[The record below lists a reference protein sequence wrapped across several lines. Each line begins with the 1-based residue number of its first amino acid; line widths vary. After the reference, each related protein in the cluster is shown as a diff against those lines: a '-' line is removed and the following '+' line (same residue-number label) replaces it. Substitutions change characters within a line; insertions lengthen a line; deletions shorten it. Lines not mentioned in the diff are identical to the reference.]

1 MRGVKMKQSNKTYT
15 ETIERTEF
23 SDEMNQSYVDYAM
36 SVIIGRALPD
46 ARDGLKPVQRRV
58 LYDMADLHTFSNMP
72 TKKSA
77 RIVGDTM
84 GKYHPHGDSSIYDS
98 LVVMAQDF
106 KKRMPLV
113 YGQGN
118 FGSIEGDGAAAQRYT
133 EVRLTKFAEEVI
145 LKELDKT
152 VPYMKNY
159 DGTETEPEVLPAKL
173 PLLLL
178 NGADGIAVG
187 MATSIP
193 SHNIV
198 ELCDLCNSYISH
210 PEMTTKE
217 MLSILKGPDFST
229 GGIIANKKDLESIY
243 ETGTGKLKIRGKWT
257 SGLPLAAC
265 C

>member
-1 MRGVKMKQSNKTYT
+1 MKQSNKTYT

-23 SDEMNQSYVDYAM
+23 SDEMNRSYVDYAM

-133 EVRLTKFAEEVI
+133 EVRLTKLGISFRDGHFHEPDRSGHESLHYQRWSMRVHTTLRSCPLINRNRYLSSPAAVFI
-145 LKELDKT
+145 LVCRVDHIECSSNQFFLFCCI
-152 VPYMKNY
+152 
-159 DGTETEPEVLPAKL
+159 G
-173 PLLLL
+173 
-178 NGADGIAVG
+178 
-187 MATSIP
+187 
-193 SHNIV
+193 
-198 ELCDLCNSYISH
+198 
-210 PEMTTKE
+210 
-217 MLSILKGPDFST
+217 T
-229 GGIIANKKDLESIY
+229 GGNGCNGGPGGRI
-243 ETGTGKLKIRGKWT
+243 
-257 SGLPLAAC
+257 
-265 C
+265 